1 MDRGYLLSLLML
13 ALHSTFHVSGQVNF
27 GQDESSPITSGNT
40 DTSGAPIEEGRA
52 AKPLTRSDCF
62 CQCKSLQFKSND
74 KVFGN
79 CASEIRGKEFCM
91 VEGGRSSPCPDLRR
105 SKRFP
110 GEYISFHAC
119 ATKPRESLECRRLG
133 VKPPRRRVTTAK
145 PKRRRTSPR
154 STVRDEK
161 PRTTIDEVP
170 EEELVPDIQVGS
182 DPDDLYYDS
191 DKPEPAYYYDFE

>member
-1 MDRGYLLSLLML
+1 MNRAFIFSLILVVL
-13 ALHSTFHVSGQVNF
+13 QSSRLIFAQVNF
-27 GQDESSPITSGNT
+27 GPKESAQITQDSPDS
-40 DTSGAPIEEGRA
+40 PFEQGRA
-52 AKPLTRSDCF
+52 AKPLTRRDCF

-74 KVFGN
+74 KIYGN

-133 VKPPRRRVTTAK
+133 VKPPRRRVTTSR
-145 PKRRRTSPR
+145 PRRTSPR

-161 PRTTIDEVP
+161 PRTTIDEIP
-170 EEELVPDIQVGS
+170 EDEDISGIE
-182 DPDDLYYDS
+182 DLYYEA